1 MELDRLDWSGATGH
15 RDLWHVSS
23 VQTSWSFHLFNSVA
37 LTTASADEF
46 VHGATKSPCYLL
58 SLGATEMHN
67 AQTVFG
73 SRCCNWVIQNARPSR
88 STAVPKQKPGPDR
101 SLIFALTRH
110 SKGL

>member
-1 MELDRLDWSGATGH
+1 M
-15 RDLWHVSS
+15 SS
-23 VQTSWSFHLFNSVA
+23 VQTSWSFHLFDSVA

-46 VHGATKSPCYLL
+46 VHGVTKSPCYLL

-73 SRCCNWVIQNARPSR
+73 SRCCNWVIQNFLIVSR
-88 STAVPKQKPGPDR
+88 ACAAVPKQKPRPDR

-110 SKGL
+110 SHTLIRRGY